1 MRLFDFPELLITQL
15 GFVLISIYWLLK
27 RNDELPLLI
36 STFLLY
42 CGSYRYW
49 AVISGVSRGW
59 VKLINFGFAPI
70 DDQKA
75 LTALVFIIF
84 GEICL
89 VGFYMLFQHER
100 LPIWQTKAIPFPLAP
115 RWSGYILI
123 VGLVCMGVTIL
134 VRNQLAA
141 LLRTG
146 RSLGF
151 EISAYLFLFPLALV
165 GIATLVMCVWKLGGF
180 RSLFSKATALFILI
194 SVASLTFA
202 PSGRFQFLGWLVAA
216 GVIVSANFRPRRR
229 LLLLSTLAVVA
240 IALFATAGALRNPAN
255 SVDLNQ
261 AAWERAF
268 SAEDANMLDG
278 FVLLQEVYPER
289 LPFRLGMEHIE
300 VLMRPIPRALWPG
313 KPVGGYMN
321 KLGLIDA
328 NTGFTLGISPTL
340 FGSFYAEGWLVGIAI
355 FSCVYG
361 YCLAKLVVW
370 SARLHPFAGVL
381 IRAVI
386 CAALIPLLRGGDLP
400 GIYAWIGMGFWP
412 CFLGLWLNRHT
423 LTGSSYSASSAYLT
437 HFNSLKSKSHYQ

>member
-1 MRLFDFPELLITQL
+1 MTLFEFPELLTVQIGL
-15 GFVLISIYWLLK
+15 VIVGIIWMLR
-27 RNDELPLLI
+27 RNDEIPLLI

-49 AVISGVSRGW
+49 AVTSGISRGW
-59 VKLINFGFAPI
+59 VKLVNFGFEPI

-75 LTALVFIIF
+75 LMALLVIIF

-89 VGFYMLFQHER
+89 TGFYMLFQREQ
-100 LPIWQTKAIPFPLAP
+100 LPIWKITTTPFPLPP
-115 RWSGYILI
+115 RWSGRILMG
-123 VGLVCMGVTIL
+123 GLVCMGVTI
-134 VRNQLAA
+134 VARNQLAA

-165 GIATLVMCVWKLGGF
+165 GIATVVMCVWKFDGF
-180 RSLFSKATALFILI
+180 RSIFSKVLALFILV

-216 GVIVSANFRPRRR
+216 GVIFSANFRPRRR

-255 SVDLNQ
+255 SINLNQ

-340 FGSFYAEGWLVGIAI
+340 LGSFYAEGWLIGMVF

-361 YCLAKLVVW
+361 YCFAKLVMW

-412 CFLGLWLNRHT
+412 CFLVLWLNRHILSEPAHHIT
-423 LTGSSYSASSAYLT
+423 TPYLTYSASSKPTSY
-437 HFNSLKSKSHYQ
+437 YR